1 MNKFYFNIKE
11 LPIRMLK
18 EAQIL
23 KNLTRKNGEMT
34 SGIEKKRQYFIEV
47 QDELL
52 QLEPDLKQQQTK

>member
-1 MNKFYFNIKE
+1 
-11 LPIRMLK
+11 
-18 EAQIL
+18 
-23 KNLTRKNGEMT
+23 MT